1 MNSGAETP
9 SHDPSPLAAGAL
21 TSETIDACIARG
33 RRLRAEAMAR
43 HVSMAVA
50 ALRRLFAGRR
60 AAQGDRDSTGVW
72 HDLRTPLTAIRSSSE
87 LLIDYPDM
95 PQEHR
100 RRFLDAIHEE
110 SLRLERT
117 IDDIAAR
124 THAAGSASRA

>member
-9 SHDPSPLAAGAL
+9 SHGPSPRPAGAL
-21 TSETIDACIARG
+21 THETIDACIARG

-43 HVSMAVA
+43 HASMALS
-50 ALRRLFAGRR
+50 ALRRLFVGRR
-60 AAQGDRDSTGVW
+60 AAQGEPDSTRVW

-110 SLRLERT
+110 ALRLERT

-124 THAAGSASRA
+124 TRAAGSASSA